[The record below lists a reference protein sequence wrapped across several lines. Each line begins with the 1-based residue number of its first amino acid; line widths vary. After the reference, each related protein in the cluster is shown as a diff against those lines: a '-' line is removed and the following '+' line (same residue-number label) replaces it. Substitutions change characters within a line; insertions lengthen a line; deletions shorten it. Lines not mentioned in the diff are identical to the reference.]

1 MTPPKPASR
10 AGPASVANAPM
21 DERAGGAAGAWGMG
35 AQTPACP
42 RDDDTAAKDW
52 ERLGTKSAVVGGPV
66 PPAPVASPA
75 RHARDSVR
83 GQGGPGV
90 LLLLHHDGR
99 AKECLGRA

>member
-1 MTPPKPASR
+1 
-10 AGPASVANAPM
+10 
-21 DERAGGAAGAWGMG
+21 MG

-99 AKECLGRA
+99 AKECLGRAGRGLPPPV